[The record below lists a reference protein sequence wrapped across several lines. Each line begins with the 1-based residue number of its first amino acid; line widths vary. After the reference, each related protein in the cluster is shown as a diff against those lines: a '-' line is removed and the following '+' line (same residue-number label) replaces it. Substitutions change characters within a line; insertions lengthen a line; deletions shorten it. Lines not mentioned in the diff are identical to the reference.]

1 MRRDNAPA
9 TQVPRGANIG
19 VLGAIAIG
27 MSPTLVSTIRKTLA
41 ATLIACGPQLAAA
54 QVDGASAQR
63 DRVAEVLESLNTS
76 YTCEMIAHGEP
87 RLDEPS
93 RTWLVAYSA
102 SGDDCDAAAQAI
114 QRQGA
119 SLGLTFFRR
128 PTLGQA
134 RALIA
139 EMKRSAEAAFGCRI
153 TLRGDPQFNEI
164 STQWTVAYLA
174 AGTGCEE
181 AAEELR
187 REGAELQIFFMQA
200 PSRQELIR

>member
-1 MRRDNAPA
+1 
-9 TQVPRGANIG
+9 
-19 VLGAIAIG
+19 
-27 MSPTLVSTIRKTLA
+27 MSPTLVSTMPKALA

-54 QVDGASAQR
+54 QEDAASAPR
-63 DRVAEVLESLNTS
+63 DHVAEVLEALKTS
-76 YTCEMIAHGEP
+76 YACEITVHGEP

-102 SGDDCDAAAQAI
+102 AGDDCDAAAQAL
-114 QRQGA
+114 QRRGTP
-119 SLGLTFFRR
+119 LGLTFFRR

-139 EMKRSAEAAFGCRI
+139 EMRRSAEAAFGCRI
-153 TLRGDPQFNEI
+153 TLRGDPQFNELT
-164 STQWTVAYLA
+164 TQWTVAYLA
-174 AGTGCEE
+174 AGSGCEE